1 MQVRAE
7 LTAAAPSGPGRPS
20 RLTRRL
26 DGAPLAWR
34 STPDGVYLV
43 GTAAT
48 PVGDDAVEID
58 VVVEAGATLVV
69 RSAAATVAW
78 SASGTE
84 QAVTATVADGGML
97 DWRLQPL
104 VATAGC
110 RHRQQVGVRLEG
122 TGALRWT
129 EEILLGRCRERP
141 GRLDLRLDVDLD
153 GEALLRHQLTV
164 GPGASGWDGPAVLG
178 DHRAVGLILRA
189 GRRSALVDTGPGES
203 VPGEARPGDPQRGD
217 DARVAGAGVGEGWAV
232 LELDGPA
239 ALVTAVAADLPTLRR
254 AMQQAAYHIG

>member
-7 LTAAAPSGPGRPS
+7 LTAAAPPAPGRPS
-20 RLTRRL
+20 RLMRRL

-34 STPDGVYLV
+34 STPDAVYLV

-48 PVGDDAVEID
+48 PVGDDSVEID

-78 SASGTE
+78 KATATE
-84 QAVTATVADGGML
+84 QVVTAVVADGGTL

-110 RHRQQVGVRLEG
+110 RHRQHVEVRLEG
-122 TGALRWT
+122 TGCLRWT
-129 EEILLGRCRERP
+129 EEIVLGRCGEDP

-153 GEALLRHQLTV
+153 GAPLLRHELSV
-164 GPGASGWDGPAVLG
+164 GPGAAGWAGPAVLG
-178 DHRAVGLILRA
+178 RHRAAGLVLRA
-189 GRRSALVDTGPGES
+189 GRSQ
-203 VPGEARPGDPQRGD
+203 ARPAGRRGEPSL
-217 DARVAGAGVGEGWAV
+217 GEGWAV
-232 LELDGPA
+232 LDLEGPA
-239 ALVTAVAADLPTLRR
+239 VLVTAAAPDLPGLRR
-254 AMQQAAYHIG
+254 SMERAGAALDFAASRPPGGDQVG